1 MFFKYFRSFLNSGF
15 MPLLGAAENQRSVD
29 DGGSPNVGR
38 GVHFEVDDD
47 GGSPNVGRGVHFEV
61 DVVDPDVDDI
71 IDPPNVGLDGVV
83 LEEDVYSPGGVVGGP
98 LNVSR
103 GGSLNYEDGHGS
115 IENTGHTENDNNDD
129 RVLLNNLENKNN
141 NDDASD
147 NADTNVAGKFF
158 SYII

>member
-15 MPLLGAAENQRSVD
+15 MPLLGAAENQRSV
-29 DGGSPNVGR
+29 
-38 GVHFEVDDD
+38 DD

-115 IENTGHTENDNNDD
+115 IENTGHTENDNNHD
-129 RVLLNNLENKNN
+129 RVLLNNLKNKNN